1 MNSSRII
8 YTFSLFL
15 ILIFLSLST
24 LPGSASRAPPKPG
37 SSGSSTGS
45 GGTFPGG
52 YGFPGNLP
60 PAFRGIIGNGGSG
73 GWGGGYGGPSGGSGS
88 GGVIRPVVTCKIKGP
103 CYGKKLRCPAKC
115 FTSWSRSGKG
125 YGGGGG
131 GGGCSMDCKKKCT
144 TSCST

>member
-1 MNSSRII
+1 MNNSRII
-8 YTFSLFL
+8 SVFSLFL
-15 ILIFLSLST
+15 ILFLSLST

-37 SSGSSTGS
+37 SSGAGGS
-45 GGTFPGG
+45 FPGGGG

-60 PAFRGIIGNGGSG
+60 PAFRGIIGSGGSG

-88 GGVIRPVVTCKIKGP
+88 GGVVRPVVTCKIKGP

-125 YGGGGG
+125 YGVGGG
-131 GGGCSMDCKKKCT
+131 GGGCNMDCKKKCT